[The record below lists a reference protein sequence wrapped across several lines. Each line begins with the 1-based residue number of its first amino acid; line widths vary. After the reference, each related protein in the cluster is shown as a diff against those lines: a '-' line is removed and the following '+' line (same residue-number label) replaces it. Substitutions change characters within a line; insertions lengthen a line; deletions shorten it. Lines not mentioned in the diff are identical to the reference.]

1 MTWAAIR
8 TGMGALLS
16 HWGRHPMQL
25 LTLLVGLALATALW
39 SGVQAIN
46 SEARAAYAR
55 AAAAVGEDTLERIVA
70 EDGGP
75 IRDSDYV
82 ALRRAGWLVSP
93 LVEGRHRASGL
104 RVIGIDPLTL
114 PAQAAASA
122 AVGIGGGDFAGFL
135 GGTRGLADAETIA
148 AVGGEGLPGIR
159 LDPADG
165 LPPMTVILDVG
176 AAQRLLAANG
186 RLDALILAPGPHPN
200 ALPPHLV
207 LRAAARDGSLARL
220 TDSFHLNLTAFG
232 FLAFAVGLFIVHSAI
247 GLAFEQRRAVFRTL
261 RALGLSAGA
270 LTGLLV
276 AELLVLAIA
285 AGLLGVAL
293 GYLVAAALLPDVGAT
308 LGGLYG
314 ATVPGT
320 LSIRA
325 EWWAT
330 GLAIAVLGTLAAAG
344 QSLWRLWHMPVLAP
358 AQARAWALA
367 ATRTRRLQLG
377 AAGALLAASAGLV
390 GFGQGLWAAFGGLGA
405 LLLGAALA
413 LPSIMDAVVRV
424 AQRQRSGVLW
434 DWFWADTRQQ
444 LPGLSLALMAL
455 LLAMAAN
462 IGVGTM
468 VTSFRTTFVGW
479 LDQRLASELYLTAAS
494 VDEAA
499 RLTEWLR
506 PRTDAILPIVSAEAD
521 LIGQPGSIY
530 GVADHAT
537 YRDHWPLLQAVD
549 GVWDRVADGTGVL
562 VNEQMARRGG
572 LGLGAEVAL
581 PGGAL
586 PIVGVYSDYGNPSPQ
601 ALIGLVAALRLAWAS
616 EGRGR
621 RWWVSYAALLAGALT
636 ISLLVARA
644 ASVSGALAV
653 VPLGW
658 QLMRWLSALKRPPN
672 PLLRVGEL
680 VVAASVVFVTL
691 LPVVPVMAVENLFD
705 DEAGIRKD
713 EPALTIACNAR
724 AAQGTLAALPA
735 GGILAPLDMG
745 PDLLINSNRSVLA
758 TGHHRGAK
766 AMRLTIDAFSG
777 TPEQA
782 RAIMQA
788 KGLRYL
794 AICPRVQELDLYEK
808 RAPRGFGAQLKQGKV
823 PAWLEPVPMPAEA
836 GLRLWRRLD

>member
-1 MTWAAIR
+1 MTWAALR
-8 TGMGALLS
+8 SGMGALLS
-16 HWGRHPMQL
+16 HWARHPLQL

-70 EDGGP
+70 KDGGP

-93 LVEGRHRASGL
+93 LVEGRHRGSGV

-114 PAQAAASA
+114 PAQAAVSG

-148 AVGGEGLPGIR
+148 AVGGDGLPGIR

-176 AAQRLLAANG
+176 AAQRLLAAKG
-186 RLDALILAPGPHPN
+186 RLDSLILAPGPHPN
-200 ALPPHLV
+200 ALPPHFV
-207 LRAAARDGSLARL
+207 LRAAARDGGLARL

-247 GLAFEQRRAVFRTL
+247 GLAFEQRRPVFRTL

-344 QSLWRLWHMPVLAP
+344 QSLWRLWHMPVIAP

-367 ATRTRRLQLG
+367 STRTRRLQLG

-494 VDEAA
+494 ADEAA
-499 RLTEWLR
+499 RLTGWLR

-572 LGLGAEVAL
+572 LGLGAEVEL
-581 PGGAL
+581 PHGAL

-601 ALIGLVAALRLAWAS
+601 VLIGLVAFQRRFPNAEVLRFGLRVAPDRAAGLAADLRQTFDLPETALVDQAGIKDFSLKVFDRTFTVTAALNVLTLGVAGLAMFASLLTLATFRQPQLAPVWAMGLTLRHIALLDFCRTLVLATVACLAALPLGLALAWVLLAVVNV
-616 EGRGR
+616 EAFGWRLPMQVFARDWLGLFG
-621 RWWVSYAALLAGALT
+621 AALLAIGLAALIPT
-636 ISLLVARA
+636 LKLARRA
-644 ASVSGALAV
+644 PVD
-653 VPLGW
+653 
-658 QLMRWLSALKRPPN
+658 
-672 PLLRVGEL
+672 LLRVFAHE
-680 VVAASVVFVTL
+680 
-691 LPVVPVMAVENLFD
+691 
-705 DEAGIRKD
+705 R
-713 EPALTIACNAR
+713 
-724 AAQGTLAALPA
+724 
-735 GGILAPLDMG
+735 
-745 PDLLINSNRSVLA
+745 
-758 TGHHRGAK
+758 
-766 AMRLTIDAFSG
+766 
-777 TPEQA
+777 
-782 RAIMQA
+782 
-788 KGLRYL
+788 
-794 AICPRVQELDLYEK
+794 
-808 RAPRGFGAQLKQGKV
+808 
-823 PAWLEPVPMPAEA
+823 
-836 GLRLWRRLD
+836 